1 MTDNDGDNSSDITL
15 VGSFQKNDQEAV
27 CVGVNQWHNTDYFFI
42 RIFAP
47 VLGTDDLVPTK
58 KGISLEYKYIDEILD
73 GVKKLGEIMGG
84 DQVVKTI
91 SKNDKQEVRI
101 SSSTYRE
108 TPLLNIRVYMRF
120 NDSAEFSPTAK
131 GISIRTEQ
139 YPLLL
144 DVVSKLH
151 KHIMDTMAK

>member
-1 MTDNDGDNSSDITL
+1 MTDNDGGGEITL
-15 VGSFQKNDQEAV
+15 VGSFQKNAQEAV
-27 CVGVNQWHNTDYFFI
+27 CVGVNQWKGTDYFFI

-58 KGISLEYKYIDEILD
+58 KGINLEYRFIDEVLD

-91 SKNDKQEVRI
+91 SKSDKQEIRI
-101 SSSTYRE
+101 CSSTYRE
-108 TPLLNIRVYMRF
+108 MPLLNIRVYMKF
-120 NDSAEFSPTAK
+120 NDNADFSPTAK

-144 DVVSKLH
+144 DVVNKLH
-151 KHIMDTMAK
+151 KHVTGELAKE

>member
-1 MTDNDGDNSSDITL
+1 MADDDGGGQITL

-27 CVGVNQWHNTDYFFI
+27 CVGVNQWHGIDYFFI

-58 KGISLEYKYIDEILD
+58 KGVSLEYKYIDEVFD

-120 NDSAEFSPTAK
+120 TENSDFSPTAK

-151 KHIMDTMAK
+151 KHVTDALAK